1 MRAVRCAASVLVLAV
16 SISLSAQVR
25 ESITVSY
32 VEVPVTVVDRSG
44 NPIRGLTSGNFEILD
59 EGKKRPISG
68 FEAVD
73 FASREKLPMGS
84 SPKLP
89 GLTPAARRNFLL
101 VFDLTF
107 SRPSSIVRAQD
118 AARQF
123 VKKMAAED
131 DLIGVATIDVARG
144 FRLLTSF
151 TTDRHLIDAAIADP
165 KNFKALDPL
174 QIAGAAFDGEVV
186 YTMNEPGK
194 NPRTRGSAEATGTSI
209 PDDDVREL
217 NRQQDAYNRQDVE
230 REVTLL
236 AALSQVMRV
245 VRGQKRIVLLS
256 EGFDP
261 RLVQGRDA
269 ATSQD
274 KLAERDAVERGEV
287 WKVENDDRY
296 GSASSLSLVQ
306 QMADIAKRCDV
317 VLDTVDI
324 RGLRA
329 NVDPRNGAATVSNE
343 GLHLLASATG
353 GTVFKNTND
362 LADDLARVL
371 KAQEVV
377 YVLAFQAPVADPGT
391 FHNLKVRL
399 VDVPGGRAVARSGYY
414 ELGSGSE
421 AERTLSDAEIIV
433 NDVAQEGVHLASLA
447 VPFGSRVPVVLEI
460 DGHDLAL
467 ANAPNVTLEIY
478 TYAFDGDGSVFDS
491 IFQRVTLDQSKVGAA
506 LRQSGVKYYATL
518 SLPPGKYAVKSL
530 VHVVETNKTGFVRTN
545 VVVPRDGDL
554 ALSQPLFTDSAS
566 RWVMIRGASHDKDA
580 AYPFVANDEF
590 VPAVVARVKDGE
602 PRRFVV
608 FVRNAAPDELTVETH
623 PGAKLVSKL
632 RSEEGST
639 LVYELSGN
647 PSVSMLNV
655 TVKKRGSDGSRSAS
669 VPIVR

>member
-1 MRAVRCAASVLVLAV
+1 MAV